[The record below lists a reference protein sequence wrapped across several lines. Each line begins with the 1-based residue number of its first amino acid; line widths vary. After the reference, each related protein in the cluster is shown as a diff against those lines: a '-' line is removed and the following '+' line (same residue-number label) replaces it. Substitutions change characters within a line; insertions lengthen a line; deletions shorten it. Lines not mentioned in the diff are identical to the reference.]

1 MCFYNISTES
11 YITTCNNAEKDGLSA
26 VDSFILSNDWKSLP
40 KSITDRNNV
49 QHVKLTETV
58 WGKKM
63 HMGFVALMYVLKQW
77 GDDYSDAGCL
87 LYIKTLDHFLVL
99 SWTDIIRHGDL

>member
-1 MCFYNISTES
+1 
-11 YITTCNNAEKDGLSA
+11 
-26 VDSFILSNDWKSLP
+26 
-40 KSITDRNNV
+40 
-49 QHVKLTETV
+49 
-58 WGKKM
+58 M